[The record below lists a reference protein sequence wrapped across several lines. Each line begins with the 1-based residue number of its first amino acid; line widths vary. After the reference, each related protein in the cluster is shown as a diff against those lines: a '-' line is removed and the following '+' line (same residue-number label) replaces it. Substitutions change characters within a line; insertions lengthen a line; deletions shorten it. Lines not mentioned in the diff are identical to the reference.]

1 MMSSVRRRHPFP
13 RNWWAKLDPQSR
25 QLLIALQ
32 AIFSVYVVAGMIPP
46 MYSSFPFHFNFF
58 HSVKYGDYCRWH
70 HLRVCRRLEHWCGVP
85 ASSIITPS
93 SIFLFLFFILYRISG
108 NVKVLRSLTD
118 VQAHLRQHPDPR
130 VDFSKFNFLEK
141 YFQATPLHEA
151 LALEGKAADTAEPL
165 VDDSLAKDVVQES
178 IPDLLC
184 GWGSIFTEGE
194 RISENHY
201 LNLGRKM
208 EIDVSNSDVGK
219 VRKNFCCINVS
230 HLLSSLPF
238 QNAASEAASTNTITA
253 THETIA
259 ATQAKFENWF
269 NGRDSYSQSLIGKTY
284 I

>member
-1 MMSSVRRRHPFP
+1 MEDERDGRQFRVIAPRRILSTCDLPSSREPYHVETAVLISRVLAVLEAGASAGVTWNFYFGILLTM
-13 RNWWAKLDPQSR
+13 KLKLSKSTKPALVPKPWR
-25 QLLIALQ
+25 QILGLPDGYMEALQ
-32 AIFSVYVVAGMIPP
+32 VRDNRYRIVYKM
-46 MYSSFPFHFNFF
+46 
-58 HSVKYGDYCRWH
+58 
-70 HLRVCRRLEHWCGVP
+70 
-85 ASSIITPS
+85 
-93 SIFLFLFFILYRISG
+93 ISG

-141 YFQATPLHEA
+141 YFQATTLHEA

-184 GWGSIFTEGE
+184 GWGSIFKEGD

-219 VRKNFCCINVS
+219 
-230 HLLSSLPF
+230 
-238 QNAASEAASTNTITA
+238 NAASEAASTNTITA

-284 I
+284 L